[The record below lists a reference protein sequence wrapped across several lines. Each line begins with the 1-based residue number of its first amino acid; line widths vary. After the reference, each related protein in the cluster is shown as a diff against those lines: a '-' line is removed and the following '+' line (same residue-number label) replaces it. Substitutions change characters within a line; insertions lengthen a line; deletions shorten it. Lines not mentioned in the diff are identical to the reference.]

1 MNDDQL
7 FLAWAAGFF
16 DGEGSVLVNPRLN
29 GSAHSLFVSVTQQ
42 HPFALHMLKNRFGG
56 NVTPDKT
63 ATSDSYERKKGATL
77 IWRWKASSTEAF
89 KFLEL
94 VQPYVVVKA
103 DQVRVAL
110 EFPEVGVRF
119 CRQNPV
125 PEYIKRKREQVML
138 ALRDI
143 RQASKVYLQA
153 ANG

>member
-16 DGEGSVLVNPRLN
+16 DGEGCVLVNPRLN

-42 HPFALHMLKNRFGG
+42 NPFALYMLKNRFGG

-63 ATSDSYERKKGATL
+63 ATSDSYQRKKGATL
-77 IWRWKASSTEAF
+77 IWRWKSSSTEAF
-89 KFLEL
+89 KFLEGI
-94 VQPYVVVKA
+94 QPYVVVKA
-103 DQVRVAL
+103 DQVRIAL
-110 EFPEVGVRF
+110 EFPGIGVRF

-125 PEYIKRKREQVML
+125 PEDLKRKREQVML

-143 RQASKVYLQA
+143 RQSSKVYLQV